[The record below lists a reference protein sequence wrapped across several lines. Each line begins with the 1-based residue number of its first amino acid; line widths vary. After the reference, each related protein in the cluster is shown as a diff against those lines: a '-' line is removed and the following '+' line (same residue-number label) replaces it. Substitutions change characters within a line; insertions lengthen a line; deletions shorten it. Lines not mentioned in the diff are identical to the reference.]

1 LQDVGI
7 LLNEIGVVDTTSA
20 DEQKCATKFINSWQK
35 REAVSA
41 VEAGSAA
48 LDIVVTNIMT
58 MVGITIATVF
68 QYRPRTEVRI
78 FHSLDL

>member
-1 LQDVGI
+1 MNKKAPLK
-7 LLNEIGVVDTTSA
+7 L
-20 DEQKCATKFINSWQK
+20 INSWQK
-35 REAVSA
+35 RDAASA

-48 LDIVVTNIMT
+48 LGLVVTNIMA
-58 MVGITIATVF
+58 MVSITITTVS